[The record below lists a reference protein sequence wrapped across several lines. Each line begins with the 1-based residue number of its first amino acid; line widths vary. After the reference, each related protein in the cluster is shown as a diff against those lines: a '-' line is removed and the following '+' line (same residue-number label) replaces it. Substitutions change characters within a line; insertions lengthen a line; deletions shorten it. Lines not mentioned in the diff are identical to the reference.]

1 MQRIYFRGGMSPFDT
16 FSPGHILTHNIIG
29 SNVGNFLYLNGVLR
43 TMMLSEDAVLQPN
56 GYITNRFTP
65 EYINENFDCFVIPLA
80 DAFRESFMGEMK
92 ALTNLIKKL
101 TIPCYVIGVGVQAEY
116 EPDFSQPRV
125 YDKVAKEF
133 VKAVLEK
140 SFCIGVRGAITGKYL
155 ESLGLV
161 EDRDFMVIGC
171 PSMYSRGNRL
181 HTKQPDLQK
190 DSMVCFNSNVSSP
203 VPARKFVKQKMQEF
217 ENHYFIGQVE
227 RELRSIYLGAPYEF
241 VKEYNFHNVTE
252 KIYQDGRL
260 RFFCNVPKWVSFM
273 QQADLSFGL
282 RLHGNIAAVLADTPA
297 ILVTKDSRTREL
309 AEYHHLNAIH
319 ESKLN
324 EKLTLQDLVEQ
335 QDFTQIE
342 KYQKQNLDR
351 YVAFLK
357 KNDIPN
363 IFMDGEDPQETA
375 FDRKIKQTDLLEGI
389 VPVSQCSLEEI
400 AERNRDYYTNLDE
413 KLDRLSKK
421 LSSTSDLLQKER
433 IKNQKIATEPLSKKV
448 VNKVKGF
455 LK

>member
-1 MQRIYFRGGMSPFDT
+1 M
-16 FSPGHILTHNIIG
+16 
-29 SNVGNFLYLNGVLR
+29 
-43 TMMLSEDAVLQPN
+43 
-56 GYITNRFTP
+56 
-65 EYINENFDCFVIPLA
+65 
-80 DAFRESFMGEMK
+80 
-92 ALTNLIKKL
+92 
-101 TIPCYVIGVGVQAEY
+101 
-116 EPDFSQPRV
+116 
-125 YDKVAKEF
+125 
-133 VKAVLEK
+133 
-140 SFCIGVRGAITGKYL
+140 
-155 ESLGLV
+155 
-161 EDRDFMVIGC
+161 
-171 PSMYSRGNRL
+171 
-181 HTKQPDLQK
+181 
-190 DSMVCFNSNVSSP
+190 
-203 VPARKFVKQKMQEF
+203 
-217 ENHYFIGQVE
+217 
-227 RELRSIYLGAPYEF
+227 
-241 VKEYNFHNVTE
+241 
-252 KIYQDGRL
+252 
-260 RFFCNVPKWVSFM
+260 
-273 QQADLSFGL
+273 
-282 RLHGNIAAVLADTPA
+282 
-297 ILVTKDSRTREL
+297 LVTKDSRTREL

-335 QDFTQIE
+335 QDFSQIE
-342 KYQKQNLDR
+342 KYQKQNFDR

-421 LSSTSDLLQKER
+421 LNFTSDLLQKER